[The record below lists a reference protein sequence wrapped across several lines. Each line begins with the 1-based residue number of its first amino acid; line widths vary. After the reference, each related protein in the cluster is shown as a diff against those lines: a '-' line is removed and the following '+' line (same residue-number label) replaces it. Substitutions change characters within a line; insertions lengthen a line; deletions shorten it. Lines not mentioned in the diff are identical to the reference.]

1 MKMKKK
7 LTLNKESLRN
17 LTSNEM
23 GQVAGGGDTSVYTS
37 IIIAPHP
44 PIVIPNPISLVAGG
58 CDPTWTLRDRLSPVG
73 IVIGS

>member
-1 MKMKKK
+1 MKKK
-7 LTLNKESLRN
+7 LVLNKESLRN

-37 IIIAPHP
+37 IIIGHP

-58 CDPTWTLRDRLSPVG
+58 CDPTSTLRDRLSPIG